1 MTPETNTSQQ
11 QNDHSTTAW
20 RVLERIDKEV
30 IIPTPRWQFS
40 LSEGA
45 IWVLWAGTVFFG
57 AVALAVTAYV
67 TMSATYAL
75 YEATHENFV
84 TFLVESMPYVWL
96 MLFLLL
102 TYLAVFEIKKT
113 KRGYRYNTFLILGS
127 SLFGTLL
134 GAIFFHSLGM
144 GYLVDKTLGQQ
155 LSMYMSMEKMEQK
168 MWQMPQAGRL
178 IGQVELSNSRRKAD
192 IVINFKDGAGVLW
205 RLSDNELNERERTLL
220 LSGALVRMLGTTT
233 SEFSFHAC
241 GVFPLMQERAMGRS
255 DMMHEREEF
264 TVMMQSHRRM
274 MDPDDS
280 EFAGHMAPE
289 VPPGSLCAHLEMM
302 KRMPTL

>member
-1 MTPETNTSQQ
+1 MTPDTNTSQQ
-11 QNDHSTTAW
+11 QNGHNTTAW

-40 LSEGA
+40 LSEWA

-96 MLFLLL
+96 LLFLLL
-102 TYLAVFEIKKT
+102 TYLAVFEVKKT
-113 KRGYRYNTFLILGS
+113 KRGYRYNTFFILGS
-127 SLFGTLL
+127 SLAGTLF

-178 IGQVELSNSRRKAD
+178 IGQVESPQSRGEGD
-192 IVINFKDGAGVLW
+192 VINFKDGEGILW

-264 TVMMQSHRRM
+264 TAMMQSHRRM
-274 MDPDDS
+274 TDQNDS
-280 EFAGHMAPE
+280 EFVGHMAPE
-289 VPPGSLCAHLEMM
+289 VPLGSLCAHLEMM
-302 KRMPTL
+302 KRMPTR